1 VTVTVIFDT
10 TALTVY
16 ATMGKG
22 ALTVG
27 EIVAE
32 VADDASATIGLPV
45 LAVAEAWSLLRKNGD
60 EAARLSRL
68 LDPVRSPVTVL
79 PVASQD
85 ARRLGVLREVLGDLS
100 RAQAALVSRA
110 NDSVPI
116 LTGDGVL
123 YRAAAPG
130 LDILDL

>member
-1 VTVTVIFDT
+1 MTVTVVFDT
-10 TALTVY
+10 SALTAY
-16 ATMGKG
+16 ATLGKG
-22 ALTVG
+22 VMTVG
-27 EIVAE
+27 EIIAE

-45 LAVAEAWSLLRKNGD
+45 LAVAEAWSLLRKNKD

-68 LDPVRSPVTVL
+68 LDPAQSPVAVL
-79 PVASQD
+79 PVASD
-85 ARRLGVLREVLGDLS
+85 DGRRLGVLRDVLGDLS
-100 RAQAALVSRA
+100 WAQAALASRA

-116 LTGDGVL
+116 LTGEGGL